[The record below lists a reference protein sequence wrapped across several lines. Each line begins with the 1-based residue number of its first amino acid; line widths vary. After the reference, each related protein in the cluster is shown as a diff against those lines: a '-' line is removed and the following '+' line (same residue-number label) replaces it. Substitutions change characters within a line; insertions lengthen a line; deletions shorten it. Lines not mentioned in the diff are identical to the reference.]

1 MVQTVLGLTFLAT
14 TFIITFL
21 INNIQK
27 YRSLAQEIQAKY
39 IWSENATKISN
50 EHIIIDYQAYRS
62 LRTEIGITLILC
74 FSIFSISIS
83 ALILWAI
90 DIYQEAQSEHI
101 WAYIILLFALLVF
114 LFQLSQF
121 EIYSGD
127 EGVVKIIHNIINS
140 PVNGLDINFKEY
152 TRRKIVESKAITR
165 TQLEKKFKR
174 NLLGKIMF
182 QLSESANEVSFAII
196 TGQFV
201 LFYYLIG
208 TNLINNVY
216 NNFYLILIFIIW
228 ILLQIVYIINLQ
240 KNIN

>member
-39 IWSENATKISN
+39 IWSEDATKIPN
-50 EHIIIDYQAYRS
+50 EQIIIDYQAYRS
-62 LRTEIGITLILC
+62 LRTEIGITLTLC

-90 DIYQEAQSEHI
+90 EIYQEAQSEHI
-101 WAYIILLFALLVF
+101 WAYIILLFAFLVF

-152 TRRKIVESKAITR
+152 TRRKIVDSKAITR

-208 TNLINNVY
+208 TNLFNTIY
-216 NNFYLILIFIIW
+216 YNFYLFIIFIIW
-228 ILLQIVYIINLQ
+228 ILLQIVYITNLR